1 MLEILVYTPIWVY
14 GLFVILLYLGWQ
26 QAKTR
31 AVKRTMIYVLPTA
44 MICLSFMGV
53 MSSFGMSSQTLGYW
67 IMALLMATYIGVQY
81 FPVTNASFNHHTQ
94 QFQVPGSWVPLIL
107 MMAIFFTKYLV
118 GVAVA
123 LNPEFIELNPT
134 IVICSLLYG
143 GLSGVFASRAI
154 TIARASYD

>member
-1 MLEILVYTPIWVY
+1 
-14 GLFVILLYLGWQ
+14 
-26 QAKTR
+26 
-31 AVKRTMIYVLPTA
+31 
-44 MICLSFMGV
+44 
-53 MSSFGMSSQTLGYW
+53 
-67 IMALLMATYIGVQY
+67 
-81 FPVTNASFNHHTQ
+81 
-94 QFQVPGSWVPLIL
+94 

-143 GLSGVFASRAI
+143 GLSGAFASRAI